1 MPEKQ
6 SSAKKVLNL
15 PQPLTREWL
24 AGLRDTSNF
33 AVGNALADSFQVVKN
48 AGSEVLSSRE
58 MEIALADHI
67 FLHKN
72 YCKELDEF
80 FAENYP
86 DTLKNAMRLGFKYY
100 LGDDI
105 YGKPIE
111 HPHFQFLLDLIKE
124 KPEFSSFYEIC
135 CSLKKDYDT
144 CVKNVRETWLK
155 VKGISFEKAILA
167 VNFFYLKEFSSH
179 FELLNEQYDDI
190 LLYRDNFLKAA
201 SVYLNQIK
209 KHGKFVD
216 GNIWKNEENFW
227 CEISNHLENILKN
240 EGLENIITHIQVIM
254 YWQAY
259 RYGICDTFIYDETF
273 VCDME
278 NRIYEY
284 DGTDDLLCNM
294 KNKVLVSYYDAMAK
308 RVGCDT
314 TDAVY
319 TTLSMDYFGIGK
331 EFEYNGK
338 KYDLLKLFS
347 DREYLNQAY
356 LPYIMINKEEVFPID
371 TFNAPISDEYER
383 FKLLSTDISD
393 KESQVDL
400 VLYRTLFYGQS
411 IMFVTFPHIAAAG
424 DVGYFALIH
433 RLRKCNNSS
442 KKIKQMAGRIE
453 NIVVQLFEK
462 CPAPIFAGAKIT
474 SSYEFDRQGIK
485 GEIDVAIYK
494 DKTLILIEVKSTYG
508 IVKFDERF
516 RHERHLIY
524 AGHQLNKVVKALQED
539 AELLAEVIGDKNIK
553 FDDLKK
559 VETMIVSTSFE
570 FDGQKFQ
577 GHKKRSLLELML
589 ALRNNAYDLV
599 LLTPEIKNQYQ
610 NNPNNKI
617 SLKHL
622 DLYDTKTP
630 SVEDFLNALNFNIW
644 EEVLPYWEEKL

>member
-1 MPEKQ
+1 MSKKQ
-6 SSAKKVLNL
+6 GSTKKVLSL

-24 AGLRDTSNF
+24 AGLKDISNF
-33 AVGNALADSFQVVKN
+33 AVGNALADFFQVVKN

-100 LGDDI
+100 LGEDI
-105 YGKPIE
+105 YGEPIE

-124 KPEFSSFYEIC
+124 KPGFSDFYEVC

-144 CVKNVRETWLK
+144 YVKNVRKTWLK
-155 VKGISFEKAILA
+155 VKDISFEKAILA
-167 VNFFYLKEFSSH
+167 VNVLYIKIFSSH
-179 FELLNEQYDDI
+179 LNDFHEQYNNI
-190 LLYRDNFLKAA
+190 LQQRSTFLCAINT
-201 SVYLNQIK
+201 YLNKIRK
-209 KHGKFVD
+209 NGKPIN
-216 GNIWKNEENFW
+216 GNIWKNEKTFTIEMD
-227 CEISNHLENILKN
+227 NHSENINKELKN
-240 EGLENIITHIQVIM
+240 ILTHHIQAIM
-254 YWQAY
+254 QLRVY
-259 RYGICDTFIYDETF
+259 RSDVCDSFIYDNTF
-273 VCDME
+273 EYDMEKRVYEYNYKDDVLCDMK
-278 NRIYEY
+278 NRLLLEYYESIGIKIRTDIY
-284 DGTDDLLCNM
+284 TLL
-294 KNKVLVSYYDAMAK
+294 L
-308 RVGCDT
+308 
-314 TDAVY
+314 
-319 TTLSMDYFGIGK
+319 MDYFGLEE
-331 EFEYNGK
+331 EFSHNGK
-338 KYDLLKLFS
+338 SYNLYELLFEMEFLNRDNLF
-347 DREYLNQAY
+347 DVMNDTE
-356 LPYIMINKEEVFPID
+356 EEVSLTRQFYASTPD
-371 TFNAPISDEYER
+371 RCDR
-383 FKLLSTDISD
+383 LKLLSTDISNN
-393 KESQVDL
+393 ESQIDL
-400 VLYRTLFYGQS
+400 SLYNIFYYGQS
-411 IMFVTFPHIAAAG
+411 DMFVTFPHIAAAG
-424 DVGYFALIH
+424 NFGYFALIH
-433 RLRKCNNSS
+433 RLRKYNNNC
-442 KKIKQMAGRIE
+442 KEVKLMAGRIE
-453 NIVVQLFEK
+453 NIVVRLFEK
-462 CPAPIFAGAKIT
+462 CPAPIFADAKIT

-508 IVKFDERF
+508 IVMLDERF

-539 AELLAEVIGDKNIK
+539 AELLAEVTGDKNIK
-553 FDDLKK
+553 FDDLK

-599 LLTPEIKNQYQ
+599 RLSPKIKNQYQ

-617 SLKHL
+617 SLKNL